1 MSKAGW
7 AYTVVLIGLIVTCVI
22 ALMCGVT
29 FYTPTQIWQAFSGQ
43 RPAILNNILTFRL
56 SRIIASMVGGGVLAV
71 AGALSQSVFRNRLAD
86 PTILG
91 VTSAGDLFILLGGF
105 VLPALPFEKLV
116 LALLGGAVALALLT
130 NRRTLSQPYMLIIVG
145 VALNLTFQGFNTLF
159 TQGISVTSDTS
170 LNGITWSSTL
180 MLLLV
185 GCVGLILALILSPWA
200 NNLKLSDEQL
210 MTVGIP
216 VKTMRVG
223 LLALVV
229 FLSATVTSVLGT
241 IPFVGIIVPNV
252 ARKLVGHDYQTLIP
266 FSLLSG
272 AWLLLICDTV
282 GRLIILPSELPVAT
296 LMTVIGGPFLIWL
309 VLKGGLGR
317 GTETR

>member
-1 MSKAGW
+1 
-7 AYTVVLIGLIVTCVI
+7 
-22 ALMCGVT
+22 
-29 FYTPTQIWQAFSGQ
+29 
-43 RPAILNNILTFRL
+43 
-56 SRIIASMVGGGVLAV
+56 
-71 AGALSQSVFRNRLAD
+71 
-86 PTILG
+86 
-91 VTSAGDLFILLGGF
+91 
-105 VLPALPFEKLV
+105 
-116 LALLGGAVALALLT
+116 
-130 NRRTLSQPYMLIIVG
+130 MLIIVG

-229 FLSATVTSVLGT
+229 FC
-241 IPFVGIIVPNV
+241 
-252 ARKLVGHDYQTLIP
+252 QQQ
-266 FSLLSG
+266 
-272 AWLLLICDTV
+272 
-282 GRLIILPSELPVAT
+282 
-296 LMTVIGGPFLIWL
+296 
-309 VLKGGLGR
+309 
-317 GTETR
+317 